1 MAALKTPLFHKD
13 LLTLTGK
20 QRNTACPLVA
30 IRQLMQSL
38 VEFKVTYKRRHAP
51 VNYFTNVLILFRPKY
66 DINCNKNPA
75 LHYNHAFI
83 LKSMFSS
90 ITGTKY

>member
-1 MAALKTPLFHKD
+1 MLTPELLYFIAHVEVKVVFNMAALKTPLFHKD

-30 IRQLMQSL
+30 IRQQKHSL

-51 VNYFTNVLILFRPKY
+51 VNY
-66 DINCNKNPA
+66 
-75 LHYNHAFI
+75 
-83 LKSMFSS
+83 
-90 ITGTKY
+90 